1 MHVLATA
8 GHVDHGKSTLVR
20 ALTGMEP
27 DRYAEEKRRGMT
39 IDLGFAWTDLPS
51 GPVAFVDVPGHERFV
66 TTMLAGVGP
75 VPAVLLVVAA
85 DEGWMPQTGE
95 HVDALVALGVRRGL
109 LVVTRSDL
117 MEPELAVEEA
127 RERLADTPLA
137 GIEAVAVSA
146 ATGAGMAELR
156 AALEKLVEGLPAADD
171 AADVRLWVDRAF
183 TIRGAGT
190 VVTGTLGAGRIKVD
204 DELELATAVGRRRV
218 TVRGLQS
225 LGADVSRVRGVSRVA
240 VNLRG
245 VPRDAI
251 ARGDALLKPDAWLA
265 VSTLDGR
272 LVGLTGFGDVDGAAG
287 DDGTGGGTGGGTGS
301 GGSGGGMG
309 GGGGGGSGG
318 GADAGGASGAGTGGA
333 MATGVGV
340 DADTLPEELML
351 HVGSVATPVRVRPL
365 GPDTVRLRLDRPLP
379 LRIGDRAVLRDPG
392 RRVVAAGLVVLD
404 VRPPELRRRG
414 AAAARAAALAEMTG
428 RPDASGELGRRGL
441 VRRLDL
447 RAMGVP
453 VADLDALGPAT
464 AGWLIAPEVAVER
477 AAALADALAAHDA
490 ADPVDPGL
498 PVEAARR
505 AAGLPDTRLIEP
517 VLRLAE
523 RTDLVVRDGR
533 VSAVARKGTP
543 AALQAALG
551 SLRADL
557 DAAPFAAPDA
567 DRLAELGLGPRQ
579 LAALVRTGEL
589 LRVADGVVLL
599 PGADEKA
606 LAVLAGLGPEF
617 TLSEARQALGTSRR
631 VAVPLLELLA
641 RTGRTARTP
650 SGGHRIT

>member
-137 GIEAVAVSA
+137 GIAAVAVSA

-156 AALEKLVEGLPAADD
+156 AALETLVEGLPAADD

-272 LVGLTGFGDVDGAAG
+272 LVGLTVG
-287 DDGTGGGTGGGTGS
+287 
-301 GGSGGGMG
+301 
-309 GGGGGGSGG
+309 
-318 GADAGGASGAGTGGA
+318 
-333 MATGVGV
+333 TGVGV

-365 GPDTVRLRLDRPLP
+365 GPDTVRLRLGRPLP

-428 RPDASGELGRRGL
+428 QPDASGELARRGL

>member
-156 AALEKLVEGLPAADD
+156 AALETLVEGLPAADD

-272 LVGLTGFGDVDGAAG
+272 LVGLTVG
-287 DDGTGGGTGGGTGS
+287 
-301 GGSGGGMG
+301 
-309 GGGGGGSGG
+309 
-318 GADAGGASGAGTGGA
+318 
-333 MATGVGV
+333 TGVGV

-351 HVGSVATPVRVRPL
+351 HVGSVATPARVRPL
-365 GPDTVRLRLDRPLP
+365 GPDTVRLRLGRPLP

-414 AAAARAAALAEMTG
+414 AAAARATALAEMTG
-428 RPDASGELGRRGL
+428 LPDASGEVGRRGL

-641 RTGRTARTP
+641 RNGRTARTP

>member
-75 VPAVLLVVAA
+75 APAVLLVVAA

-95 HVDALVALGVRRGL
+95 HVDALVALGVRHGL

-146 ATGAGMAELR
+146 TTGAGMAELR
-156 AALEKLVEGLPAADD
+156 AALETLVKGLPAADD

-190 VVTGTLGAGRIKVD
+190 VVTGTLGAGRIQVD
-204 DELELATAVGRRRV
+204 DELELATATGRRRV
-218 TVRGLQS
+218 AVRGLQS
-225 LGADVSRVRGVSRVA
+225 LGADVPRVRGVARVA

-245 VPRDAI
+245 VPRDAV

-265 VSTLDGR
+265 VSTVDGR
-272 LVGLTGFGDVDGAAG
+272 LVGLTGFGDA
-287 DDGTGGGTGGGTGS
+287 GGGVA
-301 GGSGGGMG
+301 
-309 GGGGGGSGG
+309 
-318 GADAGGASGAGTGGA
+318 ADS
-333 MATGVGV
+333 
-340 DADTLPEELML
+340 LPEELML

-365 GPDTVRLRLDRPLP
+365 GPDTVRLRLGRPLP

-404 VRPPELRRRG
+404 VRPPDLRRRG
-414 AAAARAAALAEMTG
+414 AAAARAVALGGMTG
-428 RPDASGELGRRGL
+428 EPDARGELTRRGL

-453 VADLDALGPAT
+453 AAALEALGPAT
-464 AGWLIAPEVAVER
+464 AGWLIAPDVARER

-505 AAGLPDTRLIEP
+505 AAGLPDARLIEP

-543 AALQAALG
+543 AALQAALAE
-551 SLRADL
+551 LRDEL

-579 LAALVRTGEL
+579 VAALVRTGEL
-589 LRVADGVVLL
+589 LRVAEGVVLL
-599 PGADEKA
+599 PGADAKA
-606 LAVLAGLGPEF
+606 LEVLAGLGPEF
-617 TLSEARQALGTSRR
+617 TLSEARQALGTTRR

-650 SGGHRIT
+650 SGGHRITGAPLREK

>member
-146 ATGAGMAELR
+146 ATGAGMGELR
-156 AALEKLVEGLPAADD
+156 AALARLVEGLPAADD

-272 LVGLTGFGDVDGAAG
+272 LVGLTVG
-287 DDGTGGGTGGGTGS
+287 
-301 GGSGGGMG
+301 
-309 GGGGGGSGG
+309 
-318 GADAGGASGAGTGGA
+318 
-333 MATGVGV
+333 TGVGV

-365 GPDTVRLRLDRPLP
+365 GPDTVRLRLGRPLP

-414 AAAARAAALAEMTG
+414 AAAARAVALAGMSGE
-428 RPDASGELGRRGL
+428 PDARGELARRGL

-453 VADLDALGPAT
+453 AAALEALGPAT
-464 AGWLIAPEVAVER
+464 AGWLIAPEVARER

-505 AAGLPDTRLIEP
+505 AAGLPDARLIEP

-589 LRVADGVVLL
+589 LRVAEGVVLL
-599 PGADEKA
+599 PGADAKA
-606 LAVLAGLGPEF
+606 LEVLAGLGPEF
-617 TLSEARQALGTSRR
+617 TLSEARQALGTTRR

-650 SGGHRIT
+650 SGGHRITGAPLREK

>member
-1 MHVLATA
+1 
-8 GHVDHGKSTLVR
+8 
-20 ALTGMEP
+20 
-27 DRYAEEKRRGMT
+27 
-39 IDLGFAWTDLPS
+39 
-51 GPVAFVDVPGHERFV
+51 
-66 TTMLAGVGP
+66 
-75 VPAVLLVVAA
+75 
-85 DEGWMPQTGE
+85 
-95 HVDALVALGVRRGL
+95 
-109 LVVTRSDL
+109 
-117 MEPELAVEEA
+117 
-127 RERLADTPLA
+127 
-137 GIEAVAVSA
+137 
-146 ATGAGMAELR
+146 
-156 AALEKLVEGLPAADD
+156 
-171 AADVRLWVDRAF
+171 
-183 TIRGAGT
+183 
-190 VVTGTLGAGRIKVD
+190 
-204 DELELATAVGRRRV
+204 
-218 TVRGLQS
+218 
-225 LGADVSRVRGVSRVA
+225 VSRVA

-272 LVGLTGFGDVDGAAG
+272 LVGLTVG
-287 DDGTGGGTGGGTGS
+287 
-301 GGSGGGMG
+301 
-309 GGGGGGSGG
+309 
-318 GADAGGASGAGTGGA
+318 
-333 MATGVGV
+333 TGVGV

-365 GPDTVRLRLDRPLP
+365 GPDTVRLRLGRPLP

-414 AAAARAAALAEMTG
+414 AAAARATALAEMTG

-453 VADLDALGPAT
+453 AAALEALGPAT
-464 AGWLIAPEVAVER
+464 AGWLIAPEVARER

-543 AALQAALG
+543 AALQAALAE
-551 SLRADL
+551 LRDEL

-579 LAALVRTGEL
+579 VAALVRTGEL
-589 LRVADGVVLL
+589 LRVAEGVVLL
-599 PGADEKA
+599 PGADAKA
-606 LAVLAGLGPEF
+606 LEVLAGLGPEF
-617 TLSEARQALGTSRR
+617 TLSEARQALGTTRR

-650 SGGHRIT
+650 SGGHRITGAPLREK

>member
-146 ATGAGMAELR
+146 ATGAGMGELR
-156 AALEKLVEGLPAADD
+156 AALETLVEGLPAADD

-272 LVGLTGFGDVDGAAG
+272 LVGLTVG
-287 DDGTGGGTGGGTGS
+287 
-301 GGSGGGMG
+301 
-309 GGGGGGSGG
+309 
-318 GADAGGASGAGTGGA
+318 
-333 MATGVGV
+333 TGVGV

-365 GPDTVRLRLDRPLP
+365 GPDTVRLRLGRPLP

-414 AAAARAAALAEMTG
+414 AAAARATALAEMTG

>member
-146 ATGAGMAELR
+146 ATGAGMGELR
-156 AALEKLVEGLPAADD
+156 AALETLVEGLPAADD

-272 LVGLTGFGDVDGAAG
+272 LVGLTVG
-287 DDGTGGGTGGGTGS
+287 
-301 GGSGGGMG
+301 
-309 GGGGGGSGG
+309 
-318 GADAGGASGAGTGGA
+318 
-333 MATGVGV
+333 TGVGV

-365 GPDTVRLRLDRPLP
+365 GPDTVRLRLGRPLP

-414 AAAARAAALAEMTG
+414 AAAARATALAEMTG

-599 PGADEKA
+599 PGADDKA

>member
-95 HVDALVALGVRRGL
+95 HVDALVALGVRHGL

-146 ATGAGMAELR
+146 TTGAGLAELR
-156 AALEKLVEGLPAADD
+156 AALETLVKGLPAADD

-190 VVTGTLGAGRIKVD
+190 VVTGTLGAGRIQVD
-204 DELELATAVGRRRV
+204 DELELATATGRRRV
-218 TVRGLQS
+218 AVRGLQS
-225 LGADVSRVRGVSRVA
+225 LGADVPRVRGVSRVA

-272 LVGLTGFGDVDGAAG
+272 LVGLTGFGDVGAARLVAAV
-287 DDGTGGGTGGGTGS
+287 GTH
-301 GGSGGGMG
+301 
-309 GGGGGGSGG
+309 
-318 GADAGGASGAGTGGA
+318 AIDLARSGAA
-333 MATGVGV
+333 ELVDDDVIGV
-340 DADTLPEELML
+340 LRPE
-351 HVGSVATPVRVRPL
+351 TPVR
-365 GPDTVRLRLDRPLP
+365 
-379 LRIGDRAVLRDPG
+379 
-392 RRVVAAGLVVLD
+392 
-404 VRPPELRRRG
+404 
-414 AAAARAAALAEMTG
+414 AALSA
-428 RPDASGELGRRGL
+428 
-441 VRRLDL
+441 
-447 RAMGVP
+447 AMP
-453 VADLDALGPAT
+453 
-464 AGWLIAPEVAVER
+464 
-477 AAALADALAAHDA
+477 
-490 ADPVDPGL
+490 
-498 PVEAARR
+498 
-505 AAGLPDTRLIEP
+505 
-517 VLRLAE
+517 
-523 RTDLVVRDGR
+523 
-533 VSAVARKGTP
+533 
-543 AALQAALG
+543 
-551 SLRADL
+551 
-557 DAAPFAAPDA
+557 
-567 DRLAELGLGPRQ
+567 
-579 LAALVRTGEL
+579 
-589 LRVADGVVLL
+589 
-599 PGADEKA
+599 
-606 LAVLAGLGPEF
+606 
-617 TLSEARQALGTSRR
+617 
-631 VAVPLLELLA
+631 
-641 RTGRTARTP
+641 
-650 SGGHRIT
+650 

>member
-1 MHVLATA
+1 
-8 GHVDHGKSTLVR
+8 
-20 ALTGMEP
+20 
-27 DRYAEEKRRGMT
+27 
-39 IDLGFAWTDLPS
+39 
-51 GPVAFVDVPGHERFV
+51 
-66 TTMLAGVGP
+66 
-75 VPAVLLVVAA
+75 
-85 DEGWMPQTGE
+85 
-95 HVDALVALGVRRGL
+95 
-109 LVVTRSDL
+109 
-117 MEPELAVEEA
+117 
-127 RERLADTPLA
+127 
-137 GIEAVAVSA
+137 
-146 ATGAGMAELR
+146 
-156 AALEKLVEGLPAADD
+156 
-171 AADVRLWVDRAF
+171 
-183 TIRGAGT
+183 
-190 VVTGTLGAGRIKVD
+190 
-204 DELELATAVGRRRV
+204 
-218 TVRGLQS
+218 
-225 LGADVSRVRGVSRVA
+225 VSRVA

-272 LVGLTGFGDVDGAAG
+272 LVGLTVG
-287 DDGTGGGTGGGTGS
+287 
-301 GGSGGGMG
+301 
-309 GGGGGGSGG
+309 
-318 GADAGGASGAGTGGA
+318 
-333 MATGVGV
+333 TGVGV

-365 GPDTVRLRLDRPLP
+365 GPDTVRLRLGRPLP

-414 AAAARAAALAEMTG
+414 AAAARATALAEMTG

-477 AAALADALAAHDA
+477 AEALADALAAHDA

>member
-75 VPAVLLVVAA
+75 APAVLLVVAA

-146 ATGAGMAELR
+146 ATGAGMGELR
-156 AALEKLVEGLPAADD
+156 AALETLVEGLPAADD

-272 LVGLTGFGDVDGAAG
+272 LVGLTVG
-287 DDGTGGGTGGGTGS
+287 
-301 GGSGGGMG
+301 
-309 GGGGGGSGG
+309 
-318 GADAGGASGAGTGGA
+318 
-333 MATGVGV
+333 TGVGV

-365 GPDTVRLRLDRPLP
+365 GPDTVRLRLGRPLP

-414 AAAARAAALAEMTG
+414 AAAARATALAEMTG
-428 RPDASGELGRRGL
+428 RPDANGELGRRGL

>member
-146 ATGAGMAELR
+146 ATGAGMGELR
-156 AALEKLVEGLPAADD
+156 AALETLVEGLPAADD

-287 DDGTGGGTGGGTGS
+287 DGGTGGGTGS
-301 GGSGGGMG
+301 
-309 GGGGGGSGG
+309 GGSGG

-333 MATGVGV
+333 GTGGAMGTGVGV

-365 GPDTVRLRLDRPLP
+365 GPDTVRLRLGRPLP

-414 AAAARAAALAEMTG
+414 AAAARATALAEMTG
-428 RPDASGELGRRGL
+428 RPDANGELGRRGL

-477 AAALADALAAHDA
+477 AEALADALAAHDA

>member
-27 DRYAEEKRRGMT
+27 DRYAEERRRGMT

-95 HVDALVALGVRRGL
+95 HVDALVALGVRHGL

-117 MEPELAVEEA
+117 MEPELAIEEA

-137 GIEAVAVSA
+137 RIDTVAVSA
-146 ATGAGMAELR
+146 VTGAGMAELL
-156 AALEKLVEGLPAADD
+156 AAMDALVTGLPTADD

-190 VVTGTLGAGRIKVD
+190 VVTGTLGAGRITVD
-204 DELELATAVGRRRV
+204 DELELATATGRRRV

-225 LGADVSRVRGVSRVA
+225 LGADVPRVRGVSRVA

-251 ARGDALLKPDAWLA
+251 ARGDTLLKPDAWLA
-265 VSTLDGR
+265 VSIVDGR
-272 LVGLTGFGDVDGAAG
+272 LIGLRGDGGAGAAV
-287 DDGTGGGTGGGTGS
+287 
-301 GGSGGGMG
+301 
-309 GGGGGGSGG
+309 
-318 GADAGGASGAGTGGA
+318 DAGS
-333 MATGVGV
+333 
-340 DADTLPEELML
+340 LPAELTL

-365 GPDTVRLRLDRPLP
+365 GTDTVRLRLARPLP

-414 AAAARAAALAEMTG
+414 AAAARATTLAGMG
-428 RPDASGELGRRGL
+428 GAPDAVGELARRGL
-441 VRRLDL
+441 VRRADL
-447 RAMGVP
+447 LAMGVP
-453 VADLDALGPAT
+453 SADLDTLGPST
-464 AGWLIAPEVAVER
+464 AGWLIAPEIAVER
-477 AAALADALAAHDA
+477 AGALADALAAHDA

-498 PVEAARR
+498 PIEAARR
-505 AAGLPDTRLIEP
+505 AAGLPDPRLIEP
-517 VLRLAE
+517 MLRLAK
-523 RTDLVVRDGR
+523 RADLVVRDGR
-533 VSAVARKGTP
+533 VATAGPTGTP
-543 AALQAALG
+543 AALRVALDR
-551 SLRADL
+551 LRADL
-557 DAAPFAAPDA
+557 SADPFAAPDA
-567 DRLAELGLGPRQ
+567 GRLAELGLGPRQ
-579 LAALVRTGEL
+579 IASLVRAGEL
-589 LRVADGVVLL
+589 LRIADGVVLL
-599 PGADEKA
+599 PGADAQA
-606 LAVLAGLGPEF
+606 LDVLSGLGPEF

-641 RTGRTARTP
+641 RTGRAARTP
-650 SGGHRIT
+650 GGGHRIT

>member
-27 DRYAEEKRRGMT
+27 DRYAEERRRGMT

-95 HVDALVALGVRRGL
+95 HVDALVALGVRHGL

-117 MEPELAVEEA
+117 MEPELAIEEA
-127 RERLADTPLA
+127 RERLAGTPLA
-137 GIEAVAVSA
+137 AVDAVAVSA

-156 AALEKLVEGLPAADD
+156 AAMDTLVTGLPAVDD

-190 VVTGTLGAGRIKVD
+190 VVTGTLGAGGIEVD
-204 DELELATAVGRRRV
+204 DELELATGTGRRRV
-218 TVRGLQS
+218 TVRGLQC
-225 LGADVSRVRGVSRVA
+225 LGAEVTRVRGVARVA

-251 ARGDALLKPDAWLA
+251 ARGDALLKPDAWLG
-265 VSTLDGR
+265 VSTLDAR
-272 LVGLTGFGDVDGAAG
+272 LTGLRDVPGAPVAP
-287 DDGTGGGTGGGTGS
+287 DS
-301 GGSGGGMG
+301 
-309 GGGGGGSGG
+309 
-318 GADAGGASGAGTGGA
+318 
-333 MATGVGV
+333 
-340 DADTLPEELML
+340 LPSELTL

-365 GPDTVRLRLDRPLP
+365 GVDTVRLRLGRPLP

-414 AAAARAAALAEMTG
+414 AAAARGGVLTTMTGTPDAAAELA
-428 RPDASGELGRRGL
+428 RRGL
-441 VRRLDL
+441 VRRAALL
-447 RAMGVP
+447 AMGVP
-453 VADLDALGPAT
+453 ACDLDALGPGT
-464 AGWLIAPEVAVER
+464 AGWLLAPEIAVER
-477 AAALADALAAHDA
+477 ATALAGALAAHDA
-490 ADPVDPGL
+490 ADPIDPGL
-498 PVEAARR
+498 PLEAARR
-505 AAGLPDTRLIEP
+505 AAGLPDPRLIEP
-517 VLRLAE
+517 MLRLAG

-533 VSAVARKGTP
+533 VAAVASRGTP
-543 AALQAALG
+543 AAVRAALDR
-551 SLRADL
+551 LRADL
-557 DAAPFAAPDA
+557 SADPFAAPDA

-579 LAALVRTGEL
+579 LASLVRAGEL
-589 LRVADGVVLL
+589 LRIAEGVVLL
-599 PGADEKA
+599 PGADAQA
-606 LAVLAGLGPEF
+606 LEVLAGLGAEF
-617 TLSEARQALGTSRR
+617 TLSEARQALHTSRR

-650 SGGHRIT
+650 DGGHRVIV

>member
-137 GIEAVAVSA
+137 GIEAVSVSA
-146 ATGAGMAELR
+146 ATGAGMGELR
-156 AALEKLVEGLPAADD
+156 AALETLVEGLPAADD

-272 LVGLTGFGDVDGAAG
+272 LVGRTGFGDVGGAAG
-287 DDGTGGGTGGGTGS
+287 DGGA
-301 GGSGGGMG
+301 
-309 GGGGGGSGG
+309 GGGSGG
-318 GADAGGASGAGTGGA
+318 GGAGGSGASRAGTGGA

-365 GPDTVRLRLDRPLP
+365 GTDTVRLRLGRPLP

-414 AAAARAAALAEMTG
+414 AAAARTAALAEMTG
-428 RPDASGELGRRGL
+428 RPHASGELARRGL

-453 VADLDALGPAT
+453 AAALEALGPAT
-464 AGWLIAPEVAVER
+464 AGWLVAPEVAVER

>member
-1 MHVLATA
+1 
-8 GHVDHGKSTLVR
+8 
-20 ALTGMEP
+20 
-27 DRYAEEKRRGMT
+27 
-39 IDLGFAWTDLPS
+39 
-51 GPVAFVDVPGHERFV
+51 
-66 TTMLAGVGP
+66 
-75 VPAVLLVVAA
+75 
-85 DEGWMPQTGE
+85 
-95 HVDALVALGVRRGL
+95 
-109 LVVTRSDL
+109 
-117 MEPELAVEEA
+117 
-127 RERLADTPLA
+127 
-137 GIEAVAVSA
+137 
-146 ATGAGMAELR
+146 
-156 AALEKLVEGLPAADD
+156 
-171 AADVRLWVDRAF
+171 VDRAF

-190 VVTGTLGAGRIKVD
+190 VVTGTLGAGRIQVD
-204 DELELATAVGRRRV
+204 DELELATATGRRRV
-218 TVRGLQS
+218 AVRGLQS
-225 LGADVSRVRGVSRVA
+225 LGADVARVRGVSRVA

-265 VSTLDGR
+265 VSTVDGR
-272 LVGLTGFGDVDGAAG
+272 LVGLTGFGDA
-287 DDGTGGGTGGGTGS
+287 GGGVA
-301 GGSGGGMG
+301 
-309 GGGGGGSGG
+309 
-318 GADAGGASGAGTGGA
+318 ADS
-333 MATGVGV
+333 
-340 DADTLPEELML
+340 LPEELML

-365 GPDTVRLRLDRPLP
+365 GPDTVRLRLGRPLP
-379 LRIGDRAVLRDPG
+379 LRIGDRAVLRDPV

-414 AAAARAAALAEMTG
+414 AAAARATALAEMTG
-428 RPDASGELGRRGL
+428 RPDANGELGRRGL

-477 AAALADALAAHDA
+477 AEALADALAAHDA

-543 AALQAALG
+543 AALQAALR

>member
-146 ATGAGMAELR
+146 ATGAGMGELR
-156 AALEKLVEGLPAADD
+156 AALETLVEGLPAADD

-265 VSTLDGR
+265 VSTLDAR
-272 LVGLTGFGDVDGAAG
+272 LVGLTVG
-287 DDGTGGGTGGGTGS
+287 
-301 GGSGGGMG
+301 
-309 GGGGGGSGG
+309 
-318 GADAGGASGAGTGGA
+318 
-333 MATGVGV
+333 TGVGV

-365 GPDTVRLRLDRPLP
+365 GPDTVRLRLGRPLP

-414 AAAARAAALAEMTG
+414 AAAARATALAEMTG
-428 RPDASGELGRRGL
+428 RPDANGELGRRGL

-477 AAALADALAAHDA
+477 AEALADALAAHDA

>member
-27 DRYAEEKRRGMT
+27 DRYAEERRRGMT

-95 HVDALVALGVRRGL
+95 HVDALVALGVRHGL

-117 MEPELAVEEA
+117 MEPELAIEEA

-146 ATGAGMAELR
+146 TTGAGLPELR
-156 AALEKLVEGLPAADD
+156 AAMEKLVTGLPAADD
-171 AADVRLWVDRAF
+171 AADLRLWVDRAF

-204 DELELATAVGRRRV
+204 DELELATATGRRRV

-225 LGADVSRVRGVSRVA
+225 LGAEVARVRGVTRVA

-251 ARGDALLKPDAWLA
+251 SRGDALLKPHAWLA

-272 LVGLTGFGDVDGAAG
+272 LTGLTGPAVA
-287 DDGTGGGTGGGTGS
+287 
-301 GGSGGGMG
+301 
-309 GGGGGGSGG
+309 
-318 GADAGGASGAGTGGA
+318 ADA
-333 MATGVGV
+333 
-340 DADTLPEELML
+340 LPEELML

-365 GPDTVRLRLDRPLP
+365 GGDTVRLRLAHALP

-414 AAAARAAALAEMTG
+414 AAAARATTLADMTG
-428 RPDASGELGRRGL
+428 APDARGELARRGL
-441 VRRLDL
+441 VRRDDL
-447 RAMGVP
+447 RAMGIP
-453 VADLDALGPAT
+453 PADIDALGPPT
-464 AGWLIAPEVAVER
+464 AGWLLAPEVAVER
-477 AAALADALAAHDA
+477 AAALAEALAAHDA

-505 AAGLPDTRLIEP
+505 AAGLPDPRLIEP
-517 VLRLAE
+517 MLRLAE
-523 RTDLVVRDGR
+523 RPDLVVRDGR

-543 AALQAALG
+543 AALRAALDT
-551 SLRADL
+551 LRADL
-557 DAAPFAAPDA
+557 GADPFAAPDA

-579 LAALVRTGEL
+579 LAALVRAGEL
-589 LRVADGVVLL
+589 LRIADGVVLL
-599 PGADEKA
+599 PGADARA
-606 LAVLAGLGPEF
+606 LDVLAGLGPEF

-650 SGGHRIT
+650 SGGHRVIA

>member
-95 HVDALVALGVRRGL
+95 HVDALVALGVRHGL

-117 MEPELAVEEA
+117 MEPELAAEEA
-127 RERLADTPLA
+127 RERLVDTPLA
-137 GIEAVAVSA
+137 GIDAVAVSA
-146 ATGAGMAELR
+146 TTGAGVAELR
-156 AALEKLVEGLPAADD
+156 AALETLVKGLPAADD

-190 VVTGTLGAGRIKVD
+190 VVTGTLGAGRIQVD
-204 DELELATAVGRRRV
+204 DELELATATGRRRV
-218 TVRGLQS
+218 AVRGLQS
-225 LGADVSRVRGVSRVA
+225 LGADVARVRGVSRVA

-272 LVGLTGFGDVDGAAG
+272 LVGLTAA
-287 DDGTGGGTGGGTGS
+287 TGGGV
-301 GGSGGGMG
+301 
-309 GGGGGGSGG
+309 
-318 GADAGGASGAGTGGA
+318 AAAA
-333 MATGVGV
+333 
-340 DADTLPEELML
+340 LPEELML

-365 GPDTVRLRLDRPLP
+365 GPDTVRLRLGRPLP

-404 VRPPELRRRG
+404 VRPPDLRRRG
-414 AAAARAAALAEMTG
+414 AAAARAVALGGMTG
-428 RPDASGELGRRGL
+428 EPDARGELTRRGL

-453 VADLDALGPAT
+453 AAALEALGPAT
-464 AGWLIAPEVAVER
+464 AGWLIAPDVARER

-505 AAGLPDTRLIEP
+505 AAGLPDARLIEP

-543 AALQAALG
+543 AALQAALAE
-551 SLRADL
+551 LRDEL

-579 LAALVRTGEL
+579 VAALVRTGEL
-589 LRVADGVVLL
+589 LRVAEGVVLL
-599 PGADEKA
+599 PGADAKA
-606 LAVLAGLGPEF
+606 LEVLAGLGPEF
-617 TLSEARQALGTSRR
+617 TLSEARQALGTTRR

-650 SGGHRIT
+650 SGGHRITGAPLREK